1 MGKFTFA
8 RMNKRRSK
16 LACDIPPPQLSQKDQ
31 LDCLFVLVLRRR
43 QVYSSVIAFYLQ
55 VLVPNYCIY
64 VPSVIGYEYEG
75 TNSKAKHIEPDP
87 IPLGKN
93 EAGFTEEAYEI
104 AKYFDAAGDS
114 ELAQY
119 IMALLSGVN
128 TFTPQGN
135 EYNLSFFTKV
145 DLSGQAPLPLPMPIK
160 NDVIGIINSI
170 AHNVGVNKF
179 LFEGDPGTGKT
190 ETAKQIARILER
202 DLYIIDFDTVIDS
215 KLGQTSKNVA
225 SVFKEVQNL
234 PQPDKVVILFD
245 EIDSIALDRVNSNDL
260 REMGRV
266 TTSVLKGLDGLS
278 DNVVLIATTN
288 LFKQF
293 DKAVIRRFDSVI
305 NFNRYS
311 KEDLIDVAES
321 ILNEYLARFKSAGR
335 NIKLFRKIINDMAD
349 VPYPGDLRN
358 TIKTSLAFS
367 APNDEY
373 DYMRKLYELAHPG
386 TDFTDLKK
394 LQRNGLTVREIE
406 ILTGTSKS
414 QVSREL
420 QG

>member
-1 MGKFTFA
+1 MREQIRKQNILNLI
-8 RMNKRRSK
+8 RYHS
-16 LACDIPPPQLSQKDQ
+16 
-31 LDCLFVLVLRRR
+31 
-43 QVYSSVIAFYLQ
+43 
-55 VLVPNYCIY
+55 
-64 VPSVIGYEYEG
+64 E
-75 TNSKAKHIEPDP
+75 
-87 IPLGKN
+87 KN

-128 TFTPQGN
+128 TFIPQGN

-145 DLSGQAPLPLPMPIK
+145 DLSTQASLPLPTPIK

-225 SVFKEVQNL
+225 SVFKEIQNL

-311 KEDLIDVAES
+311 KKDLVDVAEL
-321 ILNEYLARFKSAGR
+321 ILNEYLVRFKSAGR
-335 NIKLFRKIINDMAD
+335 NIKLFRKIINDMTD

-373 DYMRKLYELAHPG
+373 DYLRKLYELAHPG

-406 ILTGTSKS
+406 ILSGTSKS